1 MKIVAMVLLVFS
13 GLAFGESDTQ
23 EMLLASEGGPDHITD
38 DASFM
43 KFENGKFVYIKRGTN
58 NFTCLVMREPKGR
71 FEPACLNAEAMRSV
85 FPTYQ
90 LNLNLL
96 YSGHSY
102 DETYQEIE
110 KRFKEGQIPT
120 AEAGALVYMMSPNNR
135 RYIPSS
141 DSFVNM
147 PPHQMYFYPKLT
159 NETFSLKSGPPW
171 LYQGFPHMSVL
182 IVVPNEP

>member
-1 MKIVAMVLLVFS
+1 MKIAAIVLVLFS
-13 GLAFGESDTQ
+13 GLTFAETDSQ
-23 EMLLASEGGPDHITD
+23 EILLASEGGPEHITS

-43 KFENGKFVYIKRGTN
+43 KFENSKFVYIKRGKN

-71 FEPACLNAEAMRSV
+71 YEPACLNAEAMRSV

-102 DETYQEIE
+102 EETYQEIE
-110 KRFKEGQIPT
+110 KRFKESKIPT
-120 AEAGALVYMMSPNNR
+120 AEAGALVYMMSPNNL

-141 DSFVNM
+141 DSLIKM
-147 PPHQMYFYPKLT
+147 PPHQMYFFPKLA
-159 NETFSLKSGPPW
+159 NETFSLEGGPPW

-182 IVVPNEP
+182 IVVPNE